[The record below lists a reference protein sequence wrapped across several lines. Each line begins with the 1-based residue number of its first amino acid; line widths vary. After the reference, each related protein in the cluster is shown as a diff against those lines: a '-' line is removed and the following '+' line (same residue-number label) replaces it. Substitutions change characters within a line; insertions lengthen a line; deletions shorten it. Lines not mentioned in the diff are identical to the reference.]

1 MDSHPRVASAQ
12 AGVWTEREEIIIMK
26 PGIPWSVKGI
36 DGRAREVAKDAAR
49 AEGLTLGEW
58 LNQKILESAQKDAEL
73 TARATRKKSVSSVS
87 RRTAREPR
95 REPAAASAP
104 ASKDG
109 GDNAVTRK
117 LDELFEP
124 IASLQVPAQAAP
136 APAPAPSRP
145 DPLEGGASIHAMQ
158 HLLDRIESGEQRTHA
173 SLDLLGD
180 RVERLGSRVEEIAE
194 RPVDIKARDIPGFSA
209 LEGAVRNI
217 VDHIAKS
224 ETQSRDTISSLQG
237 RLSEL
242 NGKIENPAK
251 PAGVSSEVIA
261 GLERRMAELAAQVE
275 GVAGSVGDDKL
286 KQVFE
291 ARIRELA
298 ERIDTVRHS
307 AEAMGQKAEAT
318 ASEAARKQAEAIE
331 QRLAALVA
339 EAEEKLSGS
348 GDGDS
353 RLAEIHAEIGK
364 LNNRFEQIRQEA
376 ASENEVQA
384 LRSALEKLSSRVE
397 ETPGLEPIA
406 QIEQRIAELSEQLEA
421 VSYPAAELQ
430 PQIGQLEQR
439 IQALDSQIATSAG
452 VAQPDPVLAEQI
464 AQIEHRLAATEQQ
477 LGSLGTIENS
487 IQQLFASL
495 EQSRAE
501 TRELISGMGTG
512 APEAGDEG
520 SPSELKALQ
529 DGLAAVRANAEA
541 ADQRTQETL
550 EAVHETLAQ
559 IIDKL
564 GELDRGGNASGMEAA
579 SGIDDIT
586 ASAAA
591 AAAAMAAAG
600 APEAGSARA
609 GQPVPPAAE
618 AEGHQ
623 PAAFS
628 PFEDPSSIDAAAAAA
643 PAPVAP
649 AAPAPEQAGAG
660 GNDWLSVVR
669 AHMTQQH
676 GGVSAQAMPAA
687 AAAGAGHVDFIAAAR
702 RAAAAATPNGPA
714 GATLTAGAG
723 LGDVPMGNA
732 DDVQQSRLASL
743 LSRKGQK
750 QSGNAAAGKAEGK
763 ASSRKRLVLAAL
775 VLLTAVSAYAV
786 NSGMLLKKPTK
797 QSSLSGPVLNQ
808 QIQPV
813 RQAAVEPAS
822 TVANKIDLPA
832 NASPVELPQP
842 APVAAAAGMDAASPA
857 DPMTTASIVPAQS
870 DPMLSQSP
878 SALGQP
884 LTAGVAAP
892 VQSAELPEQIG
903 TAELRQAALRG
914 DVRAQ
919 FIVASRYLEG
929 RVIGRDHEAAAYWYA
944 KAANGGLS
952 AAQYRIGTLYERGSG
967 VQQDKLEAISWYA
980 KAAEQGNV
988 KAMHN
993 LAVLSADSTVG
1004 KPDMVRAAKWF
1015 GAAAAHGLPDSQY
1028 NFAVLNERGL
1038 GVQKN
1043 ANEAYKWYL
1052 LAARQG
1058 DRDAIKKADALKG
1071 QLDGGTVAS
1080 IAQLVETWKPEPA
1093 SREAN
1098 LVSVSE
1104 PSWGVQQPSREA
1116 SAGRAPAPVPMNA
1129 QPVQT
1134 LTAKDQV
1141 KLAQKLL
1148 AQKGFDAGSAD
1159 GEMGTRTANA
1169 IRLYQLR
1176 NGLPVNGS
1184 VSKQLLDH
1192 LQQGTI

>member
-1 MDSHPRVASAQ
+1 MDSHPLVASAQ
-12 AGVWTEREEIIIMK
+12 AGVWTEREETIIMK

-58 LNQKILESAQKDAEL
+58 LNQKILESAQEDAEL
-73 TARATRKKSVSSVS
+73 TARATRKKSASSVS
-87 RRTAREPR
+87 RRTSREPR
-95 REPAAASAP
+95 REPASTATP
-104 ASKDG
+104 ASKDD
-109 GDNAVTRK
+109 GDNAVARK
-117 LDELFEP
+117 LDELFER
-124 IASLQVPAQAAP
+124 IASLQAPAQAAP
-136 APAPAPSRP
+136 APASVRTE
-145 DPLEGGASIHAMQ
+145 PLDSGASFHAMQ
-158 HLLDRIESGEQRTHA
+158 HLLDRIESGEKRTHA

-194 RPVDIKARDIPGFSA
+194 RPADIRAKDIPGFSA

-224 ETQSRDTISSLQG
+224 EAQSRETVSSLQG

-242 NGKIENPAK
+242 SGKIENPAK
-251 PAGVSSEVIA
+251 PGGVSPEVIST
-261 GLERRMAELAAQVE
+261 LERRMAELAAQVE
-275 GVAGSVGDDKL
+275 GVAGSVGDEKL

-307 AEAMGQKAEAT
+307 AETMGQKAEAT
-318 ASEAARKQAEAIE
+318 ANEAARRQAEAIE
-331 QRLAALVA
+331 KRLAALVA

-376 ASENEVQA
+376 ATEHEVQA

-397 ETPGLEPIA
+397 EAPGLEPIA

-439 IQALDSQIATSAG
+439 IEALDTQMATSAA
-452 VAQPDPVLAEQI
+452 VTQPDPALAEQI

-495 EQSRAE
+495 EQSRVE
-501 TRELISGMGTG
+501 TRELISGMGSG
-512 APEAGDEG
+512 APEAGAET

-564 GELDRGGNASGMEAA
+564 GELDRDGGASTADAA
-579 SGIDDIT
+579 SGIDEI
-586 ASAAA
+586 AANAAA
-591 AAAAMAAAG
+591 AAAAMAAASG
-600 APEAGSARA
+600 PESGSALAGQVSPAGGSAPE
-609 GQPVPPAAE
+609 
-618 AEGHQ
+618 HQ

-628 PFEDPSSIDAAAAAA
+628 PFEDPATAA
-643 PAPVAP
+643 PAMAPSPAWTAKPQSAP
-649 AAPAPEQAGAG
+649 AQAGT
-660 GNDWLSVVR
+660 GNDDWLSVVR
-669 AHMTQQH
+669 AHMTQHH
-676 GGVSAQAMPAA
+676 GGASAQAMPAA
-687 AAAGAGHVDFIAAAR
+687 PAAGAGHVDFIAAAR
-702 RAAAAATPNGPA
+702 RAAAAATPHSPA

-723 LGDVPMGNA
+723 FGDVPMPNA
-732 DDVQQSRLASL
+732 DDMQQSRLASL

-750 QSGNAAAGKAEGK
+750 QPGSAGSGKAEDK

-797 QSSLSGPVLNQ
+797 HSSLSQPAVTQ
-808 QIQPV
+808 QIEPV
-813 RQAAVEPAS
+813 KQAAAEPAS
-822 TVANKIDLPA
+822 TIANKIDLPA
-832 NASPVELPQP
+832 NAAPVELPQP
-842 APVAAAAGMDAASPA
+842 APAVASAQMDAASSA
-857 DPMTTASIVPAQS
+857 DPMTTASIAPAQS
-870 DPMLSQSP
+870 DPMLSQQPSP
-878 SALGQP
+878 LGQAFSTTGSAP
-884 LTAGVAAP
+884 AQTA
-892 VQSAELPEQIG
+892 QLPEQIG
-903 TAELRQAALRG
+903 TAELRQAALGG
-914 DVRAQ
+914 DARAQ

-929 RVIGRDHEAAAYWYA
+929 RVIGRDHAAAAYWYTQ
-944 KAANGGLS
+944 AANGGLS

-967 VQQDKLEAISWYA
+967 VPLDKLQAISWYA

-1004 KPDMVRAAKWF
+1004 KPDMARAAKWF

-1058 DRDAIKKADALKG
+1058 DRDAIKKAEALKG
-1071 QLDGGTVAS
+1071 QLDGGTAAS
-1080 IAQLVETWKPEPA
+1080 IAGLVETWKPEPA
-1093 SREAN
+1093 NREAN
-1098 LVSVSE
+1098 MVSVTE
-1104 PSWGVQQPSREA
+1104 PSWGVEQPTREA
-1116 SAGRAPAPVPMNA
+1116 AAGRSQAPLPMNA
-1129 QPVQT
+1129 QPIQT
-1134 LTAKDQV
+1134 LSAKDQV
-1141 KLAQKLL
+1141 KLAQQLL
-1148 AQKGFDAGSAD
+1148 AQKGFDPGTAD

-1184 VSKQLLDH
+1184 VSKQLLEH